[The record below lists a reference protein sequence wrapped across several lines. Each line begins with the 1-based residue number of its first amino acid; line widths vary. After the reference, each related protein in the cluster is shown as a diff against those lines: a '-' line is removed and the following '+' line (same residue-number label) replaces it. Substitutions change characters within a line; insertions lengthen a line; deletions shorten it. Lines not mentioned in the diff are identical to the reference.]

1 MREAYLGT
9 WHFVVSN
16 MVSWRI
22 PALVTQ
28 ALGYFPALHTKMVGD
43 QYLKGGKLKTISYL
57 MFSF

>member
-1 MREAYLGT
+1 MSEAYLGT

-16 MVSWRI
+16 MVKWRI

-28 ALGYFPALHTKMVGD
+28 ALGYFPALHTKIVGG
-43 QYLKGGKLKTISYL
+43 QYLKGSKLKIISYL